1 VSERWAR
8 ILTYNPFPI
17 EHWRHSRA
25 SNVVESP
32 FAAVRVRTNAAK
44 RCKKVERATA
54 MIERLL
60 RIAEK
65 RFRRLNAPEQCC

>member
-1 VSERWAR
+1 MD
-8 ILTYNPFPI
+8 LTYNQFPI

-25 SNVVESP
+25 VKVVESP
-32 FAAVRVRTNAAK
+32 FAAVRVRVRTKAAK
-44 RCKKVERATA
+44 RFKKVERATA

-60 RIAEK
+60 RIAAK